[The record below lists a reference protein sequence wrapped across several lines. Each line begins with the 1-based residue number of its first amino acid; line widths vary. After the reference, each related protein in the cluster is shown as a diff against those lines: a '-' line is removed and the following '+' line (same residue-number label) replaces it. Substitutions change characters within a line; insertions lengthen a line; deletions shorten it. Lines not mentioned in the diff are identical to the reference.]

1 MPHAWRLL
9 ISLAAVAQQGGGWWL
24 TGNSSNRTK
33 ASEPRHQD
41 VSGSRVDRRPCHVV
55 PPDLPGLTCRDSGLC
70 MVLDCCQ
77 LHRLDALRQLLARR
91 QDGVPAHLQTLALL
105 VLCMGAHYLWALC
118 WPALSLFC
126 AVVMGLIWMLRATD
140 AEFLGPGTGRIPET
154 ADLRPFK
161 KTGAADKWVLVRRE
175 GHVAVFKA
183 GAESQTIRTPG
194 LYVPV
199 GGHHEGRP
207 GNRGCMP
214 RL

>member
-9 ISLAAVAQQGGGWWL
+9 ISLAAVVQQGGGWWL
-24 TGNSSNRTK
+24 TGNSSNRTE

-126 AVVMGLIWMLRATD
+126 AVVMGLIWMLRATIRSRRGSRG
-140 AEFLGPGTGRIPET
+140 LRRRVPGAR
-154 ADLRPFK
+154 D
-161 KTGAADKWVLVRRE
+161 RE
-175 GHVAVFKA
+175 D
-183 GAESQTIRTPG
+183 
-194 LYVPV
+194 
-199 GGHHEGRP
+199 P
-207 GNRGCMP
+207 GNSRPQALQENGGRRQMGSCTS
-214 RL
+214 